1 MLNVVLIGAGSLGF
15 NLYRELLE
23 SEKINLVQWYNRR
36 LGIIK
41 FARKNTSV
49 IDNLENLKDADIYII
64 CVKDDLIKEISQKI
78 NTNSLIVHTSGCCSI
93 KEISPKKRRGVFY
106 PVQTFIKSRKIS
118 FKNIPVC
125 IEAENKKD
133 LNTLNQ
139 ISNYLNAKVH
149 IVDSEQRKII
159 HLAAIFV
166 NNFTNHLYTI
176 GKDIL
181 NSKKISFDIFYSII
195 KETTEKIIAIGPEES
210 QTGPA
215 KRGDKKTIEE
225 HKKILGNKEY
235 NKLYLIITRL
245 IEKKYES
252 RKL

>member
-1 MLNVVLIGAGSLGF
+1 M
-15 NLYRELLE
+15 
-23 SEKINLVQWYNRR
+23 
-36 LGIIK
+36 
-41 FARKNTSV
+41 
-49 IDNLENLKDADIYII
+49 
-64 CVKDDLIKEISQKI
+64 
-78 NTNSLIVHTSGCCSI
+78 
-93 KEISPKKRRGVFY
+93 
-106 PVQTFIKSRKIS
+106 
-118 FKNIPVC
+118 
-125 IEAENKKD
+125 
-133 LNTLNQ
+133 
-139 ISNYLNAKVH
+139 
-149 IVDSEQRKII
+149 
-159 HLAAIFV
+159 AAIFV

-181 NSKKISFDIFYSII
+181 KSKKISFDIFYSII